1 MAEYKFPGLF
11 EPVRLGGTLFRN
23 RIFSS
28 PQDTYRL
35 TGENF
40 LDDDAT
46 AFYEV
51 KALGGF
57 ASVCLGDFM
66 VDSLAGHSHPFQL
79 RGDDV
84 KGRVSLTKTLNAITR
99 HGAVAAVELNHA
111 GGNGG
116 VLYEFNG
123 QYTADA
129 GSGGEGFIFGV
140 SDGEHNGTPV
150 RAMDEAWIERLISR
164 YAEAAAFARKCGAG
178 MITIHGG
185 HGWLLAQFM
194 SRSANRRKDGWGGS
208 LKNRM
213 RFPVAVVKAVR
224 DAVGAATPIE
234 IRISG
239 AEHIPGGYDI
249 DEGVRIA
256 KALDGLVDL
265 IHVSAGH
272 HENDAASMITH
283 PTMFLPDGVNV
294 KYAAAVKKRVKTPVA
309 TVGALTDPAHMEE
322 ILRSGQADVVQLG
335 RQTLADPDLPA
346 KARSGRE
353 DEVNQCL
360 RCLTCFSAS
369 TTSGIFYCATN
380 PVIGR
385 ERDALYAAPVRKRR
399 KVLVAGGGV
408 AGMQAA
414 LTAVR
419 MGHEVILCEKES
431 VLGGVLL
438 CESDVPFKKKLMK
451 YIERQAH
458 LISQSPIRVQLGTA
472 VTPKI
477 AGSIAPDA
485 IIAALG
491 AGPLLPKIPGIGRAV
506 MAEDVYRDISK
517 VGFEVCIIGG
527 GLVGLELGIHLAQH
541 GRNVTVVEMAAST
554 LVSGAEMTTSERI
567 SRPEAID
574 AGANIVHGIALA
586 QEIKKL
592 GNMKILT
599 GTKALSILQR
609 SLRVAGPDG
618 AAYELDAGSVVC
630 AAGRKP
636 LAEETAALSRCAP
649 EFYQVGDCLAAK
661 NIQAATQAAY
671 QAARDIGRL

>member
-1 MAEYKFPGLF
+1 MAEYRFPELF
-11 EPVRLGGTLFRN
+11 KPIRLGGTTFRN

-40 LDDDAT
+40 LNDDAT

-99 HGAVAAVELNHA
+99 HGAVSAVELNHA

-116 VLYEFNG
+116 VLYERNG
-123 QYTADA
+123 RYTRDADGA
-129 GSGGEGFIFGV
+129 DGEGFIFGV
-140 SDGEHNGTPV
+140 SDGERGGVPV
-150 RAMDEAWIERLISR
+150 RAMDEAWIERLIGC

-178 MITIHGG
+178 MITLHGG

-194 SRSANRRKDGWGGS
+194 SRAANHRKDGWGGT

-213 RFPVAVVKAVR
+213 RFPLAVVKAVR
-224 DAVGAATPIE
+224 DAVGASVPIE
-234 IRISG
+234 MRISG
-239 AEHIPGGYDI
+239 AEHIPDGYGI
-249 DEGVRIA
+249 EEGVRIA

-294 KYAAAVKKRVKTPVA
+294 KYAAAVKKKVKTPVA
-309 TVGALTDPAHMEE
+309 TVGALTEPAHMEE

-346 KARSGRE
+346 KARCGRE

-369 TTSGIFYCATN
+369 TSSGIFYCAVN

-385 ERDALYAAPVRKRR
+385 ERDALYAPPVRKRK

-419 MGHEVILCEKES
+419 MGHEVILCEKGS
-431 VLGGVLL
+431 ALGGTLL
-438 CESDVPFKKKLMK
+438 CEAGVPFKKKLMK
-451 YIERQAH
+451 YLERQAL
-458 LISQSPIRVQLGTA
+458 LISRTPIRVQLGVT
-472 VTPKI
+472 VTPKV
-477 AGSIAPDA
+477 AQGIAPDA

-491 AGPLLPKIPGIGRAV
+491 ARPILPKLPGIGRAV
-506 MAEDVYRDISK
+506 MAEDVYTDLSK
-517 VGFEVCIIGG
+517 AGREVCIIGG
-527 GLVGLELGIHLAQH
+527 GLVGLELGIYLAQH
-541 GRNVTVVEMAAST
+541 GRNVTVVEMAPTTLASGGE
-554 LVSGAEMTTSERI
+554 LATSERI
-567 SRPEAID
+567 SRPEALD
-574 AGANIVHGIALA
+574 ADANIVHGIALA

-592 GNMKILT
+592 DNMRILT
-599 GTKALSILQR
+599 STKALAVLQR
-609 SLRVAGPDG
+609 SLRVEGPDG
-618 AAYELDAGSVVC
+618 VCEIEAGSVVC
-630 AAGRKP
+630 AVGQSP
-636 LAEETAALSRCAP
+636 LTDEAAALSRCAP
-649 EFYQVGDCLAAK
+649 EFYQVGDCLVPK

-671 QAARDIGRL
+671 QAARDIGRF